1 MRHARQLQAQR
12 RGGDIAGPAW
22 PSIAATTTSLTGA
35 AAGIVTMFLWDDPLH
50 LRLGVG
56 MAAAGAVFSSLA
68 VLAVRRDRTTRREL
82 VAGMREDHAAEL
94 RYENGRRDKQISELK
109 TEVLAAEELVVLFE
123 QRVSAEQARADA
135 SESARVRAEHDLAV
149 LSAWV
154 QQTTAA
160 AELTRSA
167 VQSFAQVQP
176 FEPGQTFEP
185 VAVHDAR
192 YTGGYQSSY
201 DALNGH
207 DAFDGYRG
215 YGAVEVYEE
224 PPVYAE
230 EVPGV
235 PAGTGHA
242 AAQGAVHGSAQAF
255 PEDREQYPAHTRG
268 AHSTGKEIDLR
279 PAAAVSARTAPAAA
293 APAAPAAPA
302 QLAPAVTSP
311 ILAAAHEP
319 PAAPRPLRP
328 AVLSVREDVGFD
340 VAESVDVPGAE
351 PYVVPGVVLPRQR
364 EDGMAPAARPVP
376 PERLYRPYLSPET
389 RGPIDLTLHDETQQ
403 LSKVE
408 HRETGTA

>member
-35 AAGIVTMFLWDDPLH
+35 AAGIVTMFVWDDPLH

-68 VLAVRRDRTTRREL
+68 VLAVRRERTTRREL
-82 VAGMREDHAAEL
+82 VAGLREDHAAEL
-94 RYENGRRDKQISELK
+94 RYETGRRDKQISELK

-123 QRVSAEQARADA
+123 QRVGAEQSRADA

-185 VAVHDAR
+185 VAVHEAR

-207 DAFDGYRG
+207 TAHDGYSG

-230 EVPGV
+230 EVPAV
-235 PAGTGHA
+235 RYDSVEAFQQDHA
-242 AAQGAVHGSAQAF
+242 RADHQPQ
-255 PEDREQYPAHTRG
+255 PRG
-268 AHSTGKEIDLR
+268 AHTGKEIDLR
-279 PAAAVSARTAPAAA
+279 PAAAVPARTPAASPV
-293 APAAPAAPA
+293 PAISPVPA
-302 QLAPAVTSP
+302 TSP
-311 ILAAAHEP
+311 ILAAAYEQSP
-319 PAAPRPLRP
+319 APRPLRP

-340 VAESVDVPGAE
+340 VADSVDRPVTD
-351 PYVVPGVVLPRQR
+351 PYTVPGVVMPRQR
-364 EDGMAPAARPVP
+364 EAGMTPAARPVP

-389 RGPIDLTLHDETQQ
+389 RRPIDLTMHDETQQ

>member
-22 PSIAATTTSLTGA
+22 PSIVATTTSLTGA
-35 AAGIVTMFLWDDPLH
+35 AAGIATMLVWDDPFH

-68 VLAVRRDRTTRREL
+68 MLAVRRDRSTRREL
-82 VAGMREDHAAEL
+82 VAGLRDDHAAEL
-94 RYENGRRDKQISELK
+94 RYEVGRREKQISQLK
-109 TEVLAAEELVVLFE
+109 TDVLAAEEIVVLFE

-135 SESARVRAEHDLAV
+135 SEAARVRAEHDLAV

-192 YTGGYQSSY
+192 YAAAYTPAYQSSY
-201 DALNGH
+201 DALNGYGAH
-207 DAFDGYRG
+207 AGYDG

-224 PPVYAE
+224 PAVYAE
-230 EVPGV
+230 VYEDAVYDSVQAFEDDYGNHAV
-235 PAGTGHA
+235 SGGRGGHA
-242 AAQGAVHGSAQAF
+242 GPNGHDTRPAQS
-255 PEDREQYPAHTRG
+255 RG
-268 AHSTGKEIDLR
+268 AHTGKEIDLR
-279 PAAAVSARTAPAAA
+279 PAAAVPVQ
-293 APAAPAAPA
+293 P
-302 QLAPAVTSP
+302 SP
-311 ILAAAHEP
+311 ILAAAYEQ
-319 PAAPRPLRP
+319 PANAPRPLRP

-340 VAESVDVPGAE
+340 VAGAIAGPGAE
-351 PYVVPGVVLPRQR
+351 PYTVPGVVVPRQR
-364 EDGMAPAARPVP
+364 EDGLTPVPSARPVP
-376 PERLYRPYLSPET
+376 PERLYRPYLSAET
-389 RGPIDLTLHDETQQ
+389 RGAAPIDLTMHDETQQ
-403 LSKVE
+403 MRKVE

>member
-35 AAGIVTMFLWDDPLH
+35 AAGITTMLLWSDPFH
-50 LRLGVG
+50 LRLGIG

-82 VAGMREDHAAEL
+82 VAGMRQDHGAEL
-94 RYENGRRDKQISELK
+94 RYETGRRDKRISELK
-109 TEVLAAEELVVLFE
+109 TEALAAEELVVLFE
-123 QRVSAEQARADA
+123 QRVAAEQARADA

-167 VQSFAQVQP
+167 VQSFALVQP

-192 YTGGYQSSY
+192 YTGANSYQSSY

-207 DAFDGYRG
+207 GAYDGYSG

-224 PPVYAE
+224 QPVYAE
-230 EVPGV
+230 VYED
-235 PAGTGHA
+235 
-242 AAQGAVHGSAQAF
+242 AVYDSVQAF
-255 PEDREQYPAHTRG
+255 QEDYSTQSYPAQSRG
-268 AHSTGKEIDLR
+268 AHSSGREIDLR
-279 PAAAVSARTAPAAA
+279 PAAAVPVQQPAPAALTPAAA
-293 APAAPAAPA
+293 AA
-302 QLAPAVTSP
+302 SP
-311 ILAAAHEP
+311 ILAAAYEQ
-319 PAAPRPLRP
+319 PAVAPRPLRP
-328 AVLSVREDVGFD
+328 AVLSVREDNGFD
-340 VAESVDVPGAE
+340 VAEAIAGPGAE
-351 PYVVPGVVLPRQR
+351 PYTVPGVVMPRQR
-364 EDGMAPAARPVP
+364 ADGLTSIAPARPVP
-376 PERLYRPYLSPET
+376 PERLYRPYLSPEA
-389 RGPIDLTLHDETQQ
+389 RGSAPIDLTMHDETQQ

>member
-35 AAGIVTMFLWDDPLH
+35 AAGIATMLVWDDPLH

-94 RYENGRRDKQISELK
+94 RYETGRREKQISELK

-123 QRVSAEQARADA
+123 QRVCAEQARADA

-176 FEPGQTFEP
+176 FEPGHTFEP
-185 VAVHDAR
+185 VAVHEAR
-192 YTGGYQSSY
+192 YNGGYQSSY
-201 DALNGH
+201 EAINGH
-207 DAFDGYRG
+207 AAYGGYSG

-230 EVPGV
+230 EV
-235 PAGTGHA
+235 A
-242 AAQGAVHGSAQAF
+242 APETAVYDSVQAF
-255 PEDREQYPAHTRG
+255 QEDYHTQDRYPAQTRG
-268 AHSTGKEIDLR
+268 AHTTGKEIDLR
-279 PAAAVSARTAPAAA
+279 PAAAVPARTAPAA
-293 APAAPAAPA
+293 PAS
-302 QLAPAVTSP
+302 LAPATTSP
-311 ILAAAHEP
+311 ILAAAYEQP
-319 PAAPRPLRP
+319 TAPRPLRP

-340 VAESVDVPGAE
+340 VAEAVNGPGAE
-351 PYVVPGVVLPRQR
+351 PYTVPGVVVPRQR
-364 EDGMAPAARPVP
+364 EDGLAPAARPVP

-389 RGPIDLTLHDETQQ
+389 RGPIDLTMHDETQQ
-403 LSKVE
+403 MSKVE